1 MERNTSRIYNQ
12 IIGLSRRFKKRSTY
26 MVNKVA
32 DMLKE
37 QWDMIRDPK
46 KRSYQIFIATR
57 PPSALEGHAPEPS
70 CGALEQ
76 GSEALERGCRALGWG
91 CEVLEE
97 GLGPLRPG
105 RVVGYPPRGSR
116 GAAMLKEVVREI
128 QRTAG
133 NVTHT

>member
-1 MERNTSRIYNQ
+1 MGHDQ
-12 IIGLSRRFKKRSTY
+12 G
-26 MVNKVA
+26 
-32 DMLKE
+32 
-37 QWDMIRDPK
+37 PK
-46 KRSYQIFIATR
+46 KRSNQIFIATR

-76 GSEALERGCRALGWG
+76 GSEALEQSSEALEWGCRALGWG

-133 NVTHT
+133 NVTRT